1 METKDLQNSE
11 PVENEQDK
19 NQNVNSEKLKTSEGN
34 TPEENLGDEP
44 KQEDK
49 MPDEEV
55 KNTEASSDVE
65 FTEDEEGVDET
76 EEPSVSLA
84 NNYKLDIDYNK
95 FSREDLVTELKGLI
109 ENKPINDIRRE
120 VEAIKS
126 SFYKKQKLL
135 NEQKRKEF
143 LNAGGNIDDFIAE
156 EDHIEVELKDLFKR
170 YRRYKAE
177 YNRELEKDKFGNLE
191 KKYAIIEELKELVN
205 KDESLGDTFNTFRE
219 LQRKWKE
226 TGPVPQQKLKDL
238 WNTYHHHVEKFYDY
252 VNINKELRDLDLK
265 KNLEIKNELCE
276 KAEKLLEDNSV
287 VTAFKSLQKLHN
299 QWREVGPVPNSD
311 KETVWERFKEATRL
325 INKKHQDYFK
335 SLKDNQKDN
344 LARKEKLCEQAEQI
358 ASKELGSHKEW
369 TDQTEAILNLQ
380 KEWRTIGFAPKKDNN
395 RIYNRFRNACDKF
408 FGHKR
413 DFYAQNK
420 ELQDDNLKLKIEI
433 CEKAESMQES
443 TDWKKTTNDLIN
455 LQKQWKDVGPVSR
468 KQSDKVWKRFR
479 AACDYFFNRKSQ
491 YYGNIE
497 QEYEQNLKKK
507 KEIIEQVKN
516 YKLSEDSKEN
526 FEALKKLQED
536 FMAIGFVPYKLKD
549 KIQNEFNETFNKIFE
564 KLDLDEADMK
574 LLKFQTKLESIQHKP
589 KSVVKIRHEREKCFN
604 KIRKLESDIAVWEN
618 NIGFFNSDSEDA
630 KNMLKDYKEK
640 IEKARQEIIVLEEK
654 VRMIDKTDKE

>member
-11 PVENEQDK
+11 HVQDEQK
-19 NQNVNSEKLKTSEGN
+19 NNVNDTSGMNNE
-34 TPEENLGDEP
+34 PEEVIPTENSGDEP
-44 KQEDK
+44 QKEDK
-49 MPDEEV
+49 EPEEKQV
-55 KNTEASSDVE
+55 ASEASSEDE
-65 FTEDEEGVDET
+65 FTKDEEEM
-76 EEPSVSLA
+76 EEVGDSNSQLS
-84 NNYKLDIDYNK
+84 NYKLDVDYNK
-95 FSREDLVTELKGLI
+95 YSREDLVSELKNLI
-109 ENKPINDIRRE
+109 ETKPINDIRRE

-126 SFYKKQKLL
+126 SFYKKQKAL

-143 LNAGGNIDDFIAE
+143 LNTGGNIDDFIAD
-156 EDHIEVELKDLFKR
+156 EDSVEVELKDLFKR

-191 KKYAIIEELKELVN
+191 RKYAIIEELKELVN

-238 WNTYHHHVEKFYDY
+238 WSTYHHHVEKFYDY

-265 KNLEIKNELCE
+265 KNLEIKTELCE
-276 KAEKLLEDNSV
+276 KAEKLLEENSV
-287 VTAFKSLQKLHN
+287 VAAFKALQKLHN
-299 QWREVGPVPNSD
+299 QWREVGPVPNND
-311 KETVWERFKEATRL
+311 KESVWERFKEATRL

-335 SLKDNQKDN
+335 NLKDNQKDN
-344 LARKEKLCEQAEQI
+344 LARKEQLCELAEQI
-358 ASKELGSHKEW
+358 ASMELGSHKEW
-369 TDQTEAILNLQ
+369 TEQTEAILNLQ
-380 KEWRTIGFAPKKDNN
+380 KDWRTIGFAPKKDNN

-455 LQKQWKDVGPVSR
+455 LQKQWKGIGPVSR

-516 YKLSEDSKEN
+516 YKILDDPKEN
-526 FEALKKLQED
+526 FDTLKKIQED
-536 FMAIGFVPYKLKD
+536 FMAIGFVPYKQKD
-549 KIQNEFNETFNKIFE
+549 KIQNEFNEAINKIFE
-564 KLDLDEADMK
+564 KLELDEGEMK

-618 NIGFFNSDSEDA
+618 NIGFFNADSEDA

-640 IEKARQEIIVLEEK
+640 IEKARQEIVVLEEK

>member
-433 CEKAESMQES
+433 CEKAESMQ
-443 TDWKKTTNDLIN
+443 D
-455 LQKQWKDVGPVSR
+455 
-468 KQSDKVWKRFR
+468 
-479 AACDYFFNRKSQ
+479 
-491 YYGNIE
+491 
-497 QEYEQNLKKK
+497 
-507 KEIIEQVKN
+507 
-516 YKLSEDSKEN
+516 
-526 FEALKKLQED
+526 
-536 FMAIGFVPYKLKD
+536 
-549 KIQNEFNETFNKIFE
+549 
-564 KLDLDEADMK
+564 
-574 LLKFQTKLESIQHKP
+574 
-589 KSVVKIRHEREKCFN
+589 
-604 KIRKLESDIAVWEN
+604 
-618 NIGFFNSDSEDA
+618 
-630 KNMLKDYKEK
+630 
-640 IEKARQEIIVLEEK
+640 
-654 VRMIDKTDKE
+654 